1 MLFAGK
7 NIQSSSDK
15 LVKVSID
22 YLYNSIKNPKT
33 EISSKIKQL
42 RIVRD
47 LDKKRYAYLK
57 KQLPYIVCSAFN
69 PPFRKTENFTYT
81 EHFIVDLDHLTEKER
96 DIRTLKSKLMN
107 DKRIVLMF
115 VSPSEDGLKLLFN
128 LSARCTDAGI
138 YSLFY
143 NKFVQSLA
151 IEYGLEQVVDTATK
165 DVTRACFIS
174 MDAEAYYNPDAQTV
188 QLEDYINTEDTL
200 ALFDENN
207 RMKKQT
213 VRKDTDQENIFPKNP
228 DADTLSEIKKLLG
241 TKPHLTKEKKIA
253 FVPEELNEI
262 IDGLKSFIEEK
273 GISVYEITNIQYA
286 KKIRCKI
293 GIKKAEINLFYGKK
307 GFSVVQSPSS
317 GTSMELNE
325 LVANMIE
332 IYLNENL

>member
-15 LVKVSID
+15 LVKVTID

-33 EISSKIKQL
+33 EISAKIKQL
-42 RIVRD
+42 RIVRE

-69 PPFRKTENFTYT
+69 PPFRRSENFIYT
-81 EHFIVDLDHLTEKER
+81 EHFIVDLDHLTEKEI
-96 DIRTLKSKLMN
+96 DIRTLKNKLMN

-115 VSPSEDGLKLLFN
+115 VSPSEDGLKILFN
-128 LSARCTDAGI
+128 LYERCTDAGI

-151 IEYGLEQVVDTATK
+151 LEYGLEQVVDTSTK
-165 DVTRACFIS
+165 DVSRACFIS
-174 MDAEAYYNPDAQTV
+174 MDKEVYYNPNAQSV
-188 QLEDYINTEDTL
+188 HLEDYINTEDTL
-200 ALFDENN
+200 ALFEQNN
-207 RMKKQT
+207 KIKKQIAKKENYNDET
-213 VRKDTDQENIFPKNP
+213 LPKDP
-228 DADTLSEIKKLLG
+228 DEDTLTEIKKLLG
-241 TKPHLTKEKKIA
+241 TKPRIPKEKKNV

-262 IDGLKSFIEEK
+262 IDGLKAFIEEK
-273 GISVYEITNIQYA
+273 GIIVYEISNIQYA
-286 KKIRCKI
+286 KKIHCKL

-317 GTSMELNE
+317 GTSEQLNE
-325 LVANMIE
+325 LVANIIN
-332 IYLNENL
+332 IYLEENL